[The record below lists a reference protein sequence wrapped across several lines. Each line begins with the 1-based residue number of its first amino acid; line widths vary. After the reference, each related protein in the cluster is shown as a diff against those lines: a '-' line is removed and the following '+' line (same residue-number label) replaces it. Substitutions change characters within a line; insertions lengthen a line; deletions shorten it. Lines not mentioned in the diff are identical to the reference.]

1 MVAVLST
8 HGLCHGAEL
17 GKQWQRGIAL
27 GWRSVE
33 VLAVTPII
41 EATVQIECCVCTLDI
56 QAGSA
61 ITLIERGWAHCFCV
75 SELL

>member
-1 MVAVLST
+1 VN
-8 HGLCHGAEL
+8 
-17 GKQWQRGIAL
+17 
-27 GWRSVE
+27 
-33 VLAVTPII
+33 PII

-56 QAGSA
+56 EQGSA

>member
-8 HGLCHGAEL
+8 HGLRHGAEL
-17 GKQWQRGIAL
+17 GKQWQRCESL
-27 GWRSVE
+27 GWRS
-33 VLAVTPII
+33 LAVCAVIPII

-56 QAGSA
+56 EQGSA